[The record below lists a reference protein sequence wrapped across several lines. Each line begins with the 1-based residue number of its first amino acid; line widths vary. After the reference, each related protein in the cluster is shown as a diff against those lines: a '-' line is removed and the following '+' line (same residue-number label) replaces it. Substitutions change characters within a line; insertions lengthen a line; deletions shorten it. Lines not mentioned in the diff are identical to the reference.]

1 MAGINKNFKVQNGL
15 EVATNLLVVDAITK
29 KVGIGTTVV
38 GYKLHVNGGIGVT
51 HAYVSGILTSTALN
65 ATTLSAT
72 TLNATTLSADTAYI
86 RSGVVTS
93 LASSSA
99 TITNIVGTSATI
111 TGTLR
116 VGTGGT
122 AIATTSGNS
131 VGIGSTIPTSKL
143 TVSGDVSVTGVIT
156 ARTFSGQINSGL
168 GTITN
173 LNATNINAIGIV
185 TAFKYYGD
193 GSSLTNVSNGVGI
206 NTAGGLVGAGATILD
221 FRGSGISTVTVS
233 AGIATINIS
242 GGSVSIAVTN
252 VTPPS
257 PAQGNLW
264 YNTNLGRTFIYYSD
278 GSSSQW
284 VDAAPFNVG
293 IITTLGFISGSA
305 SSPSV
310 YFVGDA
316 QTGLFSPSVGRFG
329 ISASGIERFQ
339 INPSGVFIS
348 GICTA
353 TTFIGN
359 LTGTAS
365 NATSATSAT
374 TAATATY
381 ATSAGIGSTTTR
393 IPYLTGPVTSSGANG
408 TATAIA
414 SGVIV
419 DANISASA
427 AIAVSKL
434 AASTISSISLG
445 SNLATLTK
453 GSYLTGSNYNGSTA
467 TTWAVDADTASTGNK
482 IVVRDGSGDFSANII
497 TCVDL
502 NSTSDVNLKEDI
514 RPVDDALERVNQ
526 LEGVNFTWKKDQRKS
541 IGVIAQELEQIF
553 PELVT
558 EVNST
563 KTVNYNGL
571 IGVLIEAVKELSAEV
586 EKLKN
591 QPTK

>member
-15 EVATNLLVVDAITK
+15 EVATNLLVVDTTK
-29 KVGIGTTVV
+29 KNVGIGTTVV
-38 GYKLHVNGGIGVT
+38 QYKLHVNGGIGVT
-51 HAYVSGILTSTALN
+51 HAYVSGILTSTTLN
-65 ATTLSAT
+65 ATTLS
-72 TLNATTLSADTAYI
+72 ATTLSADTAYI

-93 LASSSA
+93 LTSSSA

-111 TGTLR
+111 TDTLR

-122 AIATTSGNS
+122 AIATTSSNL
-131 VGIGSTIPTSKL
+131 VGIGSTTPTSKL
-143 TVSGDVSVTGVIT
+143 TVAGHVSVTGVIT
-156 ARTFSGQINSGL
+156 AHTFSGQINSGL
-168 GTITN
+168 ATITDLNASNIVGNALSISGIGTIGTIK
-173 LNATNINAIGIV
+173 INSGIV
-185 TAFKYYGD
+185 TSTNGGIVTYFGD
-193 GSSLTNVSNGVGI
+193 GQYLSNITSGVGI
-206 NTAGGLVGAGATILD
+206 NNSDIVIGTGATILN

-233 AGIATINIS
+233 AGIATITITSEAVGNIALS
-242 GGSVSIAVTN
+242 A
-252 VTPPS
+252 
-257 PAQGNLW
+257 
-264 YNTNLGRTFIYYSD
+264 
-278 GSSSQW
+278 
-284 VDAAPFNVG
+284 
-293 IITTLGFISGSA
+293 GSA
-305 SSPSV
+305 STPSL
-310 YFVGDA
+310 YFVGDT
-316 QTGLFSPSVGRFG
+316 QTGLFTPSAGRFG
-329 ISASGIERFQ
+329 ISALGFERFQ
-339 INPSGVFIS
+339 TNPSGVYIS

-353 TTFIGN
+353 TTFVGN

-365 NATSATSAT
+365 NATLAVTAT
-374 TAATATY
+374 TATY

-393 IPYLTGPVTSSGANG
+393 IPYLTGSVTSSGANG

-434 AASTISSISLG
+434 AASTISNITLG
-445 SNLATLTK
+445 SNLATLTR

-467 TTWAVDADTASTGNK
+467 TTWAVDADTASTGDK

-514 RPVDDALERVNQ
+514 RPVDNALEKVNR

-558 EVNST
+558 EVSST

-586 EKLKN
+586 EELKN
-591 QPTK
+591 TK